1 MISPQ
6 GVARGFSKMILQR
19 LSIVIAISL
28 LLCMSRAFASGGNAD
43 SFGNSVSISNNSGG
57 NIAEYALSAAE
68 YRSSGTLVKFT
79 GRCDSACTL
88 FLGLPSHQKC
98 VSRGAFFRFH
108 APFGV
113 SASAQRMA
121 QAYLMHKYPSWVRAW
136 ITHNRGLTRELIT
149 MDYSYASKFM
159 TSCASV
165 ATR

>member
-1 MISPQ
+1 
-6 GVARGFSKMILQR
+6 MILRR
-19 LSIVIAISL
+19 LSMVLTIAISL
-28 LLCMSRAFASGGNAD
+28 FFFMSHAFALDRSTDG
-43 SFGNSVSISNNSGG
+43 FGNSISISNNSGG

-88 FLGLPSHQKC
+88 FLGLPSHQTC
-98 VSRGAFFRFH
+98 LSRGAFFRFH

-121 QAYLMHKYPSWVRAW
+121 QAYLMRKYPGWVRAW
-136 ITHNRGLTRELIT
+136 ISHNRGLTHNLIT
-149 MDYSYASKFM
+149 MDYSYASRFM
-159 TSCASV
+159 TSCDSV

>member
-1 MISPQ
+1 
-6 GVARGFSKMILQR
+6 MILRR
-19 LSIVIAISL
+19 LSMVLTIAISL
-28 LLCMSRAFASGGNAD
+28 FLFMSHAFALDQSTDG
-43 SFGNSVSISNNSGG
+43 FGNSISISNNSGG

-88 FLGLPSHQKC
+88 FLGLPSHQTC
-98 VSRGAFFRFH
+98 LSRGAFFRFH

-121 QAYLMHKYPSWVRAW
+121 QAYLMRKYPGWVRAW
-136 ITHNRGLTRELIT
+136 ISHNRGLTHNLIT
-149 MDYSYASKFM
+149 MDYSYASRFM
-159 TSCASV
+159 TSCDSV